1 MGYIDMGYTDKKY
14 VLELLKSLLF
24 KIKLCIIIIII
35 SEMMLAYLV
44 VFREEKLTFV
54 IGFIIGIAVLIRFIN
69 RHMKWKKEL
78 IIAMKIDENRRKMI
92 END

>member
-1 MGYIDMGYTDKKY
+1 MGYTDKKY